1 MKQLIPALFVVGAI
15 MTLAGAAVFI
25 TGWAYAP
32 YIYTV
37 GAGFIALAQ
46 VNTPI
51 KGKSKTLKRLRIQ
64 QIFGALALILTGAF
78 MFTTRGN
85 EWIACLTIAAILE
98 LYTAFRIP
106 QEEVVT
112 FTYKG
117 MEKKLREQGYFK
129 EHPEMDFE
137 EGIKQL
143 RQKGTEMGGRADELT
158 GEDFHGEEVELK
170 DGTRTDTLEAAR
182 KKGIA
187 TSDAKEKAPE
197 ETAKEEPAKKETEA
211 KETK

>member
-15 MTLAGAAVFI
+15 MALAGAAVFI
-25 TGWAYAP
+25 TGWTYAP

-106 QEEVVT
+106 QEE
-112 FTYKG
+112 
-117 MEKKLREQGYFK
+117 EKK
-129 EHPEMDFE
+129 
-137 EGIKQL
+137 
-143 RQKGTEMGGRADELT
+143 
-158 GEDFHGEEVELK
+158 
-170 DGTRTDTLEAAR
+170 
-182 KKGIA
+182 
-187 TSDAKEKAPE
+187 KAN
-197 ETAKEEPAKKETEA
+197 
-211 KETK
+211 

>member
-15 MTLAGAAVFI
+15 MALAGAAVFI

-32 YIYTV
+32 IYTV

-106 QEEVVT
+106 QEE
-112 FTYKG
+112 
-117 MEKKLREQGYFK
+117 E
-129 EHPEMDFE
+129 
-137 EGIKQL
+137 
-143 RQKGTEMGGRADELT
+143 
-158 GEDFHGEEVELK
+158 
-170 DGTRTDTLEAAR
+170 
-182 KKGIA
+182 
-187 TSDAKEKAPE
+187 KEKAN
-197 ETAKEEPAKKETEA
+197 
-211 KETK
+211 